1 MVESSGIDVV
11 SYTQRMIRSG
21 HHKFVF
27 HPGETDEL
35 YDLKHDPYE
44 MKNLASQPE
53 YAHISLS
60 MLSLLRTWLIEHQ
73 DQLMV
78 RFDDLSR
85 AKQKYYL
92 AMKERFNL
100 ANRAL

>member
-1 MVESSGIDVV
+1 
-11 SYTQRMIRSG
+11 
-21 HHKFVF
+21 
-27 HPGETDEL
+27 
-35 YDLKHDPYE
+35 